1 MLAPGG
7 RVALGD
13 ANPEQLVVRLVDR
26 RLKRN
31 EPGHLG
37 FVHPDELVHLL
48 SSVGFEE
55 ISLRRLQRREGYV
68 IALARKR

>member
-1 MLAPGG
+1 LIGSGDTSLSPPDKEPIKPLA
-7 RVALGD
+7 
-13 ANPEQLVVRLVDR
+13 
-26 RLKRN
+26 K
-31 EPGHLG
+31 EPGQLG

-48 SSVGFEE
+48 SSVGFEG